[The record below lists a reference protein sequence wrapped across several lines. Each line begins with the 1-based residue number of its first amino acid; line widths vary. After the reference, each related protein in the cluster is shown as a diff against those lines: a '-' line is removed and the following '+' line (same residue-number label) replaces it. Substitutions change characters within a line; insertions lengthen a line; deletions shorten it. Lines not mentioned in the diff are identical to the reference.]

1 MFIFF
6 RLFYHECLRVFH
18 DRLINVQ
25 DKTYFYRLLNTICLT
40 SFGIEVLRL
49 PDEKIIERPPM
60 LLFGD
65 FMTFGAA
72 REQRIYEELTEI
84 PKVKSILEVCYYLII
99 IIYILITL
107 FTLFA

>member
-1 MFIFF
+1 M
-6 RLFYHECLRVFH
+6 
-18 DRLINVQ
+18 
-25 DKTYFYRLLNTICLT
+25 
-40 SFGIEVLRL
+40 LRL

-84 PKVKSILEVCYYLII
+84 AKVKSILEVCYYLII
-99 IIYILITL
+99 IITYIQR
-107 FTLFA
+107 